1 MCNTSLSFI
10 HVQLKIYVKTS
21 YYIALL

>member
-10 HVQLKIYVKTS
+10 HVQLKIYVKIS
-21 YYIALL
+21 YYIVQ

>member
-21 YYIALL
+21 YYIAQ